1 MRPAASEYPTHSNE
15 VGQKPTITA
24 FTSKHHGDSS
34 TGFHLYQS
42 VNNGDYMFCH
52 GRSYS
57 LLWGYATILCIM
69 CMYRRTC
76 TF

>member
-52 GRSYS
+52 GRS
-57 LLWGYATILCIM
+57 
-69 CMYRRTC
+69 
-76 TF
+76 